1 MEEKTIRQND
11 EVEIDLL
18 GLCLML
24 LHHLPVILPAA
35 LLTALCAFLYT
46 SLFLSPT
53 YQSTTQVYI
62 LNRTDSN
69 TITYNDVQLG
79 TQLTSDYAQLIR
91 SRYVLEEVIQ
101 TMNLPMSYEGLS
113 GMVSVSNPEDT
124 RIISITVTDTDPVRA
139 MEIANAVR
147 EAAGEHIMNVMDIQA
162 VNVVETA
169 NLPTHAS
176 GPNTTRNILLGGMLG
191 AVIVA
196 GILVVRYLL
205 DDTIKTTEDVERYLE
220 LSVLAVIPLNEGE
233 TDGKKK
239 RRKAKRRFPAR

>member
-1 MEEKTIRQND
+1 MEEKTMRQSD

-46 SLFLSPT
+46 SLLISPT

-69 TITYNDVQLG
+69 TLTYNDVQIG
-79 TQLTSDYAQLIR
+79 TQLTNDYAQLIK

-101 TMNLPMSYEGLS
+101 TMNLSMSYEGLS
-113 GMVSVSNPEDT
+113 GMVSVSTPEDT
-124 RIISITVTDTDPVRA
+124 RIIAITVTDTDPVRA

-147 EAAGEHIMNVMDIQA
+147 EAASEHILNVMDIQA

-191 AVIVA
+191 AVLVA

-205 DDTIKTTEDVERYLE
+205 DDSIKTTEDVEKYLG
-220 LSVLAVIPLNEGE
+220 LSVLAIIPLNETE
-233 TDGKKK
+233 ADSKK
-239 RRKAKRRFPAR
+239 RRRKTRRRIPAR

>member
-24 LHHLPVILPAA
+24 LHHLPLILPAA

-46 SLFLSPT
+46 SLLVAPT
-53 YQSTTQVYI
+53 WQSTTQVYI
-62 LNRTDSN
+62 LNRTDGN
-69 TITYNDVQLG
+69 TITYSDVQLG

-101 TMNLPMSYEGLS
+101 TMDLPMTYEGLS
-113 GMVSVSNPEDT
+113 GMVSVSTPEDT
-124 RIISITVTDTDPVRA
+124 RIIAITVTDTDPVRA

-147 EAAGEHIMNVMDIQA
+147 EAASEHIMNVMDIQA

-191 AVIVA
+191 AVLVA

>member
-1 MEEKTIRQND
+1 M
-11 EVEIDLL
+11 
-18 GLCLML
+18 
-24 LHHLPVILPAA
+24 
-35 LLTALCAFLYT
+35 
-46 SLFLSPT
+46 
-53 YQSTTQVYI
+53 
-62 LNRTDSN
+62 
-69 TITYNDVQLG
+69 
-79 TQLTSDYAQLIR
+79 
-91 SRYVLEEVIQ
+91 
-101 TMNLPMSYEGLS
+101 
-113 GMVSVSNPEDT
+113 
-124 RIISITVTDTDPVRA
+124 RA

-147 EAAGEHIMNVMDIQA
+147 EAASEHIMNVMDIQA

-191 AVIVA
+191 AVVVA

-239 RRKAKRRFPAR
+239 RRKAKRRFFVR

>member
-24 LHHLPVILPAA
+24 LHYLPVILPAA
-35 LLTALCAFLYT
+35 LLTALCAYLYT
-46 SLFLSPT
+46 SLLVAPA

-62 LNRTDSN
+62 LNRTESS
-69 TITYNDVQLG
+69 TITYSDVQLG

-101 TMNLPMSYEGLS
+101 TMDLPMSYEGLS
-113 GMVSVSNPEDT
+113 GKVSVSTPEDT
-124 RIISITVTDTDPVRA
+124 RIVAITVTDNDPVRA

-147 EAAGEHIMNVMDIQA
+147 EAASEHIMNVMDIQA

-169 NLPTHAS
+169 NLPTQPS
-176 GPNTTRNILLGGMLG
+176 GPNTSRNVLLGGMLG
-191 AVIVA
+191 AVLAA
-196 GILVVRYLL
+196 GILTVRYLL
-205 DDTIKTTEDVERYLE
+205 DDTVKTTEDVERYLG

-233 TDGKKK
+233 ADGKKHRK
-239 RRKAKRRFPAR
+239 TRRRPAGR

>member
-1 MEEKTIRQND
+1 MEERTLRQND

-46 SLFLSPT
+46 SLLLSPT
-53 YQSTTQVYI
+53 YQSSTQVYI
-62 LNRTDSN
+62 LNRTENN
-69 TITYNDVQLG
+69 TITYNDVQIG
-79 TQLTSDYAQLIR
+79 TQLTNDYAQLIR

-101 TMNLPMSYEGLS
+101 TMDLPVTYEALS
-113 GMVSVSNPEDT
+113 DMVSVSTPEDT

-147 EAAGEHIMNVMDIQA
+147 EAASEHILNVMDIQA

-169 NLPTHAS
+169 NLPTYAS
-176 GPNTTRNILLGGMLG
+176 GPNTARNILLGGMLG
-191 AVIVA
+191 AALVM
-196 GILVVRYLL
+196 GILVVRFLL
-205 DDTIKTTEDVERYLE
+205 DDTVKTTEDVERYLG

-233 TDGKKK
+233 ADGKRR
-239 RRKAKRRFPAR
+239 RRKGKRKSMAR

>member
-11 EVEIDLL
+11 DVEIDLL

-46 SLFLSPT
+46 SLLVAPT
-53 YQSTTQVYI
+53 YQSTTRVYI

-69 TITYNDVQLG
+69 TITYSDVQLG
-79 TQLTSDYAQLIR
+79 TQLTSDYSQLIK
-91 SRYVLEEVIQ
+91 SRFVLEEVIE
-101 TMNLPMSYEGLS
+101 TMDLPMSYEGLS
-113 GMVSVSNPEDT
+113 GMVSVSTPEDT
-124 RIISITVTDTDPVRA
+124 RIIAITVTDTDPVRA
-139 MEIANAVR
+139 MQIANAIR
-147 EAAGEHIMNVMDIQA
+147 EAASEHILNVMDIQA

-169 NLPTHAS
+169 NLPSHAS
-176 GPNTTRNILLGGMLG
+176 GPNTSRNILMGGMLG
-191 AVIVA
+191 AALVI
-196 GILVVRYLL
+196 GILVVRFLM
-205 DDTIKTTEDVERYLE
+205 DDTIKTSEDVEKYLG

-239 RRKAKRRFPAR
+239 RRKAKRKAGGR

>member
-1 MEEKTIRQND
+1 MEEKTLRQND

-24 LHHLPVILPAA
+24 LHHLPLILPAA

-46 SLFLSPT
+46 SLLVSPT

-62 LNRTDSN
+62 LNRTESD
-69 TITYNDVQLG
+69 TLTYSDLQLG
-79 TQLTSDYAQLIR
+79 TQLTSDYAQLIK

-101 TMNLPMSYEGLS
+101 TMGLPLSYEALS
-113 GMVSVSNPEDT
+113 GMVSVSTPEDT
-124 RIISITVTDTDPVRA
+124 RIIAITVTDTDPVRA
-139 MEIANAVR
+139 MDTANAVR
-147 EAAGEHIMNVMDIQA
+147 EAASEHILNVMDIQA

-169 NLPTHAS
+169 NLPTGPS

-191 AVIVA
+191 AVLVM

-205 DDTIKTTEDVERYLE
+205 DDSVKTTEDVERYLD

-233 TDGKKK
+233 TEGKKK
-239 RRKAKRRFPAR
+239 RRKVKRKGAGR

>member
-1 MEEKTIRQND
+1 MEEKTMRQSD

-46 SLFLSPT
+46 SLLISPT

-62 LNRTDSN
+62 LNRTDSD

-79 TQLTSDYAQLIR
+79 TQLTSDYAQLIK

-101 TMNLPMSYEGLS
+101 TMNLPLSYEGLS
-113 GMVSVSNPEDT
+113 GMISVSTPEDT
-124 RIISITVTDTDPVRA
+124 RIIAITVTDTDPVRA

-147 EAAGEHIMNVMDIQA
+147 EAASEHIMNVMDIQA

-169 NLPTHAS
+169 NLPTYAS

-191 AVIVA
+191 AVLAA

-205 DDTIKTTEDVERYLE
+205 DDTIKTTEDVEKYLG
-220 LSVLAVIPLNEGE
+220 LSVLAVIPLNETE
-233 TDGKKK
+233 TDGRK
-239 RRKAKRRFPAR
+239 RRRKTRKRIPAR

>member
-1 MEEKTIRQND
+1 MEEKTMRQSD

-46 SLFLSPT
+46 SLLISPT

-69 TITYNDVQLG
+69 TLTYNDVQIG
-79 TQLTSDYAQLIR
+79 TQLTNDYAQLIK

-101 TMNLPMSYEGLS
+101 TMNLPLSYEGLS
-113 GMVSVSNPEDT
+113 GMVSVSTPEDT
-124 RIISITVTDTDPVRA
+124 RIIAITVTDTDPVRA

-147 EAAGEHIMNVMDIQA
+147 EAASEHILNVMDIQA

-176 GPNTTRNILLGGMLG
+176 GPNTTRSILMGGMLG
-191 AVIVA
+191 AVLVA
-196 GILVVRYLL
+196 GVLVVRYLL
-205 DDTIKTTEDVERYLE
+205 DDSIKTTEDVEKYLG
-220 LSVLAVIPLNEGE
+220 LSVLAVIPLNETE
-233 TDGKKK
+233 TDGKKR
-239 RRKAKRRFPAR
+239 RRKTRRRISAR